1 MEALH
6 RPGHFNGVA
15 QVVSRLFDIIK
26 PDIAYFGQKDFQQL
40 AVVKALV
47 KQTGNKVKI
56 TGNPIIREIDGLA
69 MSSRNRLLD
78 PEIRKRSSIIYK
90 TISSVNSMIVKYEI
104 PEIKSYIAEAINN
117 IPGFNVEYFEIV
129 DDTELIPLTRKA
141 DIRKGKRYYG
151 CIAVQAGKIRLI
163 DNIEIR
169 LV

>member
-1 MEALH
+1 
-6 RPGHFNGVA
+6 
-15 QVVSRLFDIIK
+15 
-26 PDIAYFGQKDFQQL
+26 
-40 AVVKALV
+40 
-47 KQTGNKVKI
+47 
-56 TGNPIIREIDGLA
+56 
-69 MSSRNRLLD
+69 
-78 PEIRKRSSIIYK
+78 
-90 TISSVNSMIVKYEI
+90 MIVKYEI

-129 DDTELIPLTRKA
+129 DDTELIPLIRKA